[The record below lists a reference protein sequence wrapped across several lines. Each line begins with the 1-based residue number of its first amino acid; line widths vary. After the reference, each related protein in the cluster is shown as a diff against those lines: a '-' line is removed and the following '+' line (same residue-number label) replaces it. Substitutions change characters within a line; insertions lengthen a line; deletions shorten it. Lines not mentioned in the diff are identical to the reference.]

1 MSLKLRKIK
10 EEDLQLIMKWRM
22 SSEVTSYMY
31 TNPKLTIESQQLWL
45 KNISQIQDVLYWMIE
60 FDHVPIGVINI
71 CDMDKVNK
79 KCSWAYYIGDTSFR
93 GKGIA
98 TLLECN
104 IYDYVFYNLGLNK
117 LCCEVFEQN
126 DKVVKMHQKF
136 GTEIEGLLKEH
147 IIKGEEKYNV
157 VTMGILKHKWD
168 TTHENFCYDKII
180 IE

>member
-10 EEDLQLIMKWRM
+10 IDDLQLIMKWRM
-22 SSEVTSYMY
+22 SPEVTSYMY
-31 TNPKLTIESQQLWL
+31 TNPKLTIESQKTWL
-45 KNISQIQDVLYWMIE
+45 INISQNQEVLYWMIE
-60 FDHVPIGVINI
+60 FDNVPIGILDI
-71 CDMDKVNK
+71 CDIDKKNK

-98 TLLECN
+98 TSLECN
-104 IYDYVFYNLGLNK
+104 IYDYVFDTLGLNK

-126 DKVVKMHQKF
+126 DRVVKMHQKF
-136 GTEIEGLLKEH
+136 GTEIEGLLREH

-157 VTMGILKHKWD
+157 VTMGVLKYKWD
-168 TTHENFCYDKII
+168 TTKENFKYEKII

>member
-10 EEDLQLIMKWRM
+10 EEDLELITKWRM
-22 SSEVTSYMY
+22 SPEVTSYMY
-31 TNPKLTIESQQLWL
+31 TSPNLTMESQRTWL
-45 KNISQIQDVLYWMIE
+45 KNMSKSDDVLYWMIE
-60 FDHVPIGVINI
+60 FDNVPIGVLDI
-71 CDMDKVNK
+71 CDIDKKNK

-98 TLLECN
+98 TSLECN
-104 IYDYVFYNLGLNK
+104 IYDYVFDTLGLNK
-117 LCCEVFEQN
+117 LCCEVFETN

-136 GTEIEGLLKEH
+136 GTEIEGLLREH

-157 VTMGILKHKWD
+157 VTMGVLKHKWD
-168 TTHENFCYDKII
+168 TTRKNFKYDKII